1 MSYYG
6 WKPYVSVAERQK
18 KAEKAAAKAKKAG
31 ADWSP
36 IASCRG
42 AIAKTFWGKA
52 WCENLEHYSD
62 YANRLPRG
70 RTYVRNG
77 SVIDLKIT
85 AGQVRA
91 QVMGSSLYK
100 VAVTVTTVPAKQWQA
115 ISSDCSSSID
125 SLVELLQGKLSRAV
139 MERICKPGTG
149 LFPAPKEIQFDCSC
163 PDWASM
169 CKHVAAV
176 LYGVGAR
183 LDEQPELIF
192 SLRRVDAKDLVSQAG
207 ASLPK
212 AGKRPAAGKVLDDAL
227 LADVFGI
234 EMADAPPPATKVA
247 PELLPGY
254 GVRVPA
260 FVISPWVKSGSVFGR
275 DGLVHSGGGGDVLN
289 PASTATTEATPQ
301 TTPAAVSPVPAL
313 HFDHTSI
320 LKTIARRFMSKN
332 PPYMGARYSAA
343 HDLSEV
349 LGNEPRPS
357 QFLPFIP
364 YNLTWAGVNLTV
376 QGASTAAGAP
386 LVVNA
391 PDKGPDQEFR
401 FEDAGD
407 GFFFIRT
414 LTGTL
419 YVTVDVPLGA
429 NTGPGTTL
437 KLKQDLKYP
446 VGAATPH
453 NRDFQRWKLTAG
465 GVTVLG
471 LNVFSASCAAFPQ
484 KLLQPLAHVVN
495 PGTVVVI
502 GDPTP
507 VHLPTQVPDPWRVSS
522 PLLGAGG
529 VVGLKP

>member
-234 EMADAPPPATKVA
+234 EMADAPPATKA
-247 PELLPGY
+247 
-254 GVRVPA
+254 A
-260 FVISPWVKSGSVFGR
+260 AGR
-275 DGLVHSGGGGDVLN
+275 GKPL
-289 PASTATTEATPQ
+289 AAKATTAKVAARKAPKVIAAT
-301 TTPAAVSPVPAL
+301 T
-313 HFDHTSI
+313 
-320 LKTIARRFMSKN
+320 
-332 PPYMGARYSAA
+332 
-343 HDLSEV
+343 
-349 LGNEPRPS
+349 RPS
-357 QFLPFIP
+357 PAP
-364 YNLTWAGVNLTV
+364 AK
-376 QGASTAAGAP
+376 TAAGT
-386 LVVNA
+386 
-391 PDKGPDQEFR
+391 K
-401 FEDAGD
+401 
-407 GFFFIRT
+407 
-414 LTGTL
+414 
-419 YVTVDVPLGA
+419 
-429 NTGPGTTL
+429 
-437 KLKQDLKYP
+437 
-446 VGAATPH
+446 AATRSLPV
-453 NRDFQRWKLTAG
+453 KPP
-465 GVTVLG
+465 
-471 LNVFSASCAAFPQ
+471 AAPQ
-484 KLLQPLAHVVN
+484 KATTGKVAASKTTAA
-495 PGTVVVI
+495 GTAAAPEANVAKTKRPSVRQ
-502 GDPTP
+502 GKKKSRQT
-507 VHLPTQVPDPWRVSS
+507 
-522 PLLGAGG
+522 
-529 VVGLKP
+529 